1 MGHVILLLA
10 GADISQL
17 PSTVARVNNAQLS
30 YNLWSSLKE
39 PNTINQ
45 SGSQM
50 RAGTWRGS
58 RTCICVLCKR
68 FLGASTEL
76 QKMKMN
82 GEASQTDLS
91 H

>member
-17 PSTVARVNNAQLS
+17 PFTVARVNNAPLS

-39 PNTINQ
+39 PNTISQ

-58 RTCICVLCKR
+58 ICAGRAYVFC
-68 FLGASTEL
+68 ANVS
-76 QKMKMN
+76 
-82 GEASQTDLS
+82 
-91 H
+91 